1 MKGSRLL
8 FNDLLIN
15 GRREEINGYERLN
28 HYEIRLSSLD
38 LIQGEISLFR
48 LFHLCKTGIQ
58 YQSATAH
65 HFFLPVAIKKVSVR
79 RIIYNLIYNSIYIAC
94 SV

>member
-15 GRREEINGYERLN
+15 RRREEINGYERLN

-48 LFHLCKTGIQ
+48 LHLCKTEIQ

-65 HFFLPVAIKKVSVR
+65 HFFLPVAIKSF
-79 RIIYNLIYNSIYIAC
+79 SA
-94 SV
+94 